1 MRKIIIAFAALAAI
15 INISACKK
23 EATGDG
29 EPKLIFKFK
38 FDPTQDRYNSF
49 GQLSNTLPAGNAGV
63 SPKMNSMAGH
73 YIELTQSAFV
83 AVGGGTVVYHA
94 PEVTQ
99 GGETGIDHSKTVLAG
114 DGEMFFSIPLKD
126 VQAGEYEYLRISVAY
141 QNYTVDMHYDTAFQT
156 TYFGTTY
163 DVYADEMLP
172 ATVASFIGYNT
183 YIKNFSVGDASVSV
197 NGFRKQ
203 GFWGSR
209 QNSTINFKEKNTG
222 TVVYPYQLNY
232 TTSAQGP
239 SGTTV
244 PNPIFAS
251 SPIPNGSCLVTGG
264 FEGGKLKI
272 TGNET
277 KDVVVIASFSTNKS
291 FEWKDLNSNGKWEP
305 TKGEFVVDMGVRGL
319 KAFVQ

>member
-1 MRKIIIAFAALAAI
+1 MKNIIIAFAALAAI

-23 EATGDG
+23 ETAGNT
-29 EPKLIFKFK
+29 EPKLIFKLK

-49 GQLSNTLPAGNAGV
+49 GQLTNTLPAGNAGV

-83 AVGGGTVVYHA
+83 AVGKGTVVYHA

-99 GGETGIDHSKTVLAG
+99 GGESGIDHSKTVLAG

-141 QNYTVDMHYDTAFQT
+141 QNYTVDLHYDTAFK
-156 TYFGTTY
+156 YGAY

-172 ATVASFIGYNT
+172 ATVASFIGFNT
-183 YIKNFSVGDASVSV
+183 YIKTFAVADATVPV

-203 GFWGSR
+203 GFWGTR
-209 QNSTINFKEKNTG
+209 QNSTINFKEKSTNTI
-222 TVVYPYQLNY
+222 VYPYQLNY

-244 PNPIFAS
+244 PNPIFSS
-251 SPIPNGSCLVTGG
+251 SPIPSGSCLVTGG
-264 FEGGKLKI
+264 FDGGKLKI

>member
-1 MRKIIIAFAALAAI
+1 
-15 INISACKK
+15 
-23 EATGDG
+23 
-29 EPKLIFKFK
+29 
-38 FDPTQDRYNSF
+38 
-49 GQLSNTLPAGNAGV
+49 
-63 SPKMNSMAGH
+63 
-73 YIELTQSAFV
+73 
-83 AVGGGTVVYHA
+83 
-94 PEVTQ
+94 
-99 GGETGIDHSKTVLAG
+99 
-114 DGEMFFSIPLKD
+114 MFFSIPLKD

-141 QNYTVDMHYDTAFQT
+141 QNYTVDMHYDTAFK
-156 TYFGTTY
+156 YGSY

-172 ATVASFIGYNT
+172 ATVASFIGFNT
-183 YIKNFSVGDASVSV
+183 YINNFIVADATLPV

-203 GFWGSR
+203 GFWGTR

-232 TTSAQGP
+232 STSAQGP

-251 SPIPNGSCLVTGG
+251 SPIPSGSCLVTGG
-264 FEGGKLKI
+264 FVGGKLKI

-291 FEWKDLNSNGKWEP
+291 FEWKDNNSNGKWEP